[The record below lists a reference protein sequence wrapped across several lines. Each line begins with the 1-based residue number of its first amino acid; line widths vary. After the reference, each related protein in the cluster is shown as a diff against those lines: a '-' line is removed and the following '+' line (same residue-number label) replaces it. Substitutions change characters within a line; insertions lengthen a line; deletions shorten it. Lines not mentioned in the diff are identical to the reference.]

1 MSEEGLHSTS
11 LGVCV
16 PLATLDQNLQVAQKR
31 SLLRGW
37 IPDPPPAR
45 PLHWWEES
53 QKLSPSFFFFFFLSF
68 LGEKAFPKSFLHVL
82 FRTPE
87 GYLRVEETVL
97 ETTLVCV
104 ALAVPANLLVQ
115 FA

>member
-1 MSEEGLHSTS
+1 M
-11 LGVCV
+11 
-16 PLATLDQNLQVAQKR
+16 AQKR

-37 IPDPPPAR
+37 ILDPLPAQPR
-45 PLHWWEES
+45 HWREES
-53 QKLSPSFFFFFFLSF
+53 QKLSPSLFLLSF
-68 LGEKAFPKSFLHVL
+68 LGEKVFPKSFPHVL
-82 FRTPE
+82 LRTPE

-104 ALAVPANLLVQ
+104 ALAESANLLVQ